1 MATTDRRVECHDAWS
16 GNNVVWRHVGAWHLL
31 HLSWDVMSLFP
42 VGSSRQQIR
51 LRIFA
56 LLSDASSSKGAKA
69 DPWQDL
75 TPVMECP
82 CHDMSWQWWLLMG
95 SVPISTWEGRD
106 WQSLRV
112 ARSFNPGILVRYG
125 AHTCHY
131 RRLEC
136 MMWRFNTSTWY
147 NMFVEQCFNVS
158 GCLAVDFLKTRL

>member
-1 MATTDRRVECHDAWS
+1 LELRK
-16 GNNVVWRHVGAWHLL
+16 NVSTIDKISLL
-31 HLSWDVMSLFP
+31 VRQHHLSWDVMSMFP
-42 VGSSRQQIR
+42 VGSSRQIQ

-112 ARSFNPGILVRYG
+112 ARNFNPGILVRYG

-147 NMFVEQCFNVS
+147 NMFVRDNVSMFHDLSLKS
-158 GCLAVDFLKTRL
+158 GCLAVVFFKTRL